1 MTSFVTDSVIIIVLN
16 KLKARNY
23 KHCMEMYI
31 TKLHMSSDLML
42 ILIYVELKL
51 QNIILGFQKNHVQP
65 TRESRNTQCI
75 LQISYNYTLLPLFM
89 KLSCFVSC
97 PHFFIQLAYTLILFD
112 QFRFLAFFSNQI
124 RKNIC
129 LTIMFSW

>member
-1 MTSFVTDSVIIIVLN
+1 MTSFVTDSVIIIILN

-75 LQISYNYTLLPLFM
+75 LQISNIYLVTLVYEIILFCIMPTLLY
-89 KLSCFVSC
+89 SAGIYAD
-97 PHFFIQLAYTLILFD
+97 FI
-112 QFRFLAFFSNQI
+112 
-124 RKNIC
+124 
-129 LTIMFSW
+129 